1 MNGKERYYFQ
11 AVYQVA
17 VAINS
22 SLEPREVMRRVSQN
36 AAEALEAKACSIMLL
51 TPDRRELRHGVDYG
65 LSEWYVRKGPVSV
78 DLSMSEALEGRAI
91 SVLDATTDSR
101 IQYGAEAQQ
110 EGIASMLSVPVRLRG
125 EVIGVVRVY
134 TAEPREFT
142 KDEIEFV
149 EAVAHLGAIALENAQ
164 SHQQVKDNY
173 DMLFR
178 YIHNEMWV

>member
-22 SLEPREVMRRVSQN
+22 SLEPREVMKRVSQS

-51 TPDRRELRHGVDYG
+51 TPDRKELRHGVDYG
-65 LSEWYVRKGPVSV
+65 LSEWYVRKGPVRV
-78 DLSMSEALEGRAI
+78 DASMSEALEGRAVA
-91 SVLDATTDSR
+91 VLDATSDPR
-101 IQYGAEAQQ
+101 VQYGDEAGQ

-125 EVIGVVRVY
+125 TVVGVVRVY

-149 EAVAHLGAIALENAQ
+149 EAVAHLGAIALENAR
-164 SHQQVKDNY
+164 SHQQVKDDY

>member
-1 MNGKERYYFQ
+1 MKGKERDYFQ

-22 SLEPREVMRRVSQN
+22 SLEPREVMRTVSQS
-36 AAEALEAKACSIMLL
+36 AAAALQAKACSIMLL
-51 TPDRRELRHGVDYG
+51 TPDRTELRHGVDYG
-65 LSEWYVRKGPVSV
+65 LSEQYVRKGPVSV
-78 DLSMSEALEGRAI
+78 DLSMSEALKGRAV
-91 SVLDATTDSR
+91 SVLDAATDPKV
-101 IQYGAEAQQ
+101 QYGAEAKE
-110 EGIASMLSVPVRLRG
+110 EGIASMLSVPIRLRG
-125 EVIGVVRVY
+125 DVIGVVRIY

-142 KDEIEFV
+142 ADEVEFV